1 VLGEKYKQALPAAL
15 QTSESAEAA
24 MTTIRSRVVGVSEGE
39 RELVMEVADYMEPRL
54 QPFLIGLT
62 GDDVQFH
69 STTTEQAK
77 P

>member
-1 VLGEKYKQALPAAL
+1 
-15 QTSESAEAA
+15 
-24 MTTIRSRVVGVSEGE
+24 VVGVSEGE
-39 RELVMEVADYMEPRL
+39 RELVMEVAEYLEPRL

-69 STTTEQAK
+69 SKKTEQEK